1 VSPNLLEIRSL
12 RVSVSNERGAVDVV
26 RGIDFDLEPG
36 GTMAIIGE
44 SGSGKSLTALAVL
57 GLLPDNARMSGSIRF
72 AGEDIGQWS
81 DAQLCR
87 LRGNRI
93 AMVFQDP
100 MTALDPVQTIGRQV
114 AEPLRIHRGL
124 DSAAARAEALSLLQR
139 VALADP
145 ARRMDN
151 FPHQLSGGQRQRV
164 MLAMALACGPDLLIA
179 DEPTTALDVTSQQQ
193 ILALMADCVRDRGM
207 GLILISHDLAVVA
220 ANVARV
226 LVMYGGLIVEAARTE
241 DLVGDPIHPYTR
253 GLFAARPQ
261 LGQDKSR
268 RLATIPG
275 NVPDIG
281 HFGPGCPFAGR
292 CSYVA
297 PECKTIRPAERRL
310 DRGRQVWC
318 SQLDRIGANGTAGA
332 A

>member
-1 VSPNLLEIRSL
+1 MSPNLLEIRSL
-12 RVSVSNERGAVDVV
+12 RISVANERGAVEVV
-26 RGIDFDLEPG
+26 RGIDLDLEPG
-36 GTMAIIGE
+36 STMAIIGK

-57 GLLPDNARMSGSIRF
+57 GLLPANARMSGLIQF

-81 DAQLCR
+81 DAQMCR

-100 MTALDPVQTIGRQV
+100 MTALNPVQTIGRQV

-124 DSAAARAEALSLLQR
+124 DSAGARAEALSLLER
-139 VALADP
+139 VALSDP

-151 FPHQLSGGQRQRV
+151 FPHELSGGQRQRV

-193 ILALMADCVRDRGM
+193 ILALLADCVRERGM
-207 GLILISHDLAVVA
+207 GLVLISHDLAVVA
-220 ANVARV
+220 ANVRRV
-226 LVMYGGLIVEAARTE
+226 LVMYGGLIVEAAQTE
-241 DLVGDPIHPYTR
+241 DLVRDPRHPYTR
-253 GLFAARPQ
+253 GLFAARPL
-261 LGQDKSR
+261 LGQDRTR
-268 RLATIPG
+268 RLATIAG

-292 CSYVA
+292 CSYVV
-297 PECKTIRPAERRL
+297 PECTTSRPSERRL
-310 DRGRQVWC
+310 ACGRQVWC
-318 SQLDRIGANGTAGA
+318 SQLDRINGNRTAA
-332 A
+332 AK